1 MRLNQCI
8 EGEKAMAKKRK
19 AVKKARKTAKPRASA
34 AAGRQSSQDEG
45 FLAAFMRLFGE
56 PDSAKKRK
64 L

>member
-1 MRLNQCI
+1 MN
-8 EGEKAMAKKRK
+8 GEKAMAKKRK
-19 AVKKARKTAKPRASA
+19 AVKKARRTARPRASA
-34 AAGRQSSQDEG
+34 ASRQPSQDEG